1 MAKAVPIPAHRTSI
15 LAGLMMMMGLTAM
28 DSTIVAT
35 AIPSIVHDLGG
46 FSLFPWVFSLYLLA
60 QAATVPIY
68 GKLADQYGRKPVLM
82 FAALLFLLGSILS
95 GLSWGMVPLVVF
107 RGIQGLGAGGIMPIA
122 TTVVGDLYSVE
133 ERARVQGLLSS
144 VWGISAVIGPAIG
157 GLLVQYASWHWIFY
171 INMPLGAAALWQIQ
185 SYLHENVAHRR
196 HRIDFQ
202 GSALLLTGM
211 VLIILDLLEGGVGWR
226 WQSTPSVLVMAAGVI
241 ALAGF
246 VAVELRAQEPV
257 LPLWVF
263 QDRFLV
269 GANLGSMMVGLMS
282 IGLSSFLP
290 TFVQGVQGATPLIAG
305 FALAAM
311 SIGWPLASSQA
322 GKLYLKVGF
331 QRTALLGGV
340 VTVVAGLLF
349 ASLGVGSTPPEAAA
363 VSFVLGCGLGLMST
377 SLVVAVQASVDWG
390 RRGVV
395 TGANMFTRNVGSA
408 VGAAVFGSILNGR
421 LLATL
426 SRAPAHIKAS
436 LPSGLNAAS
445 LSVGNQ
451 LHVPAAVRAFV
462 AAALDFGVHGVF
474 LALLAASVLG
484 VLVVMIMPHHATGAS
499 AVSPS
504 RAAPDD

>member
-1 MAKAVPIPAHRTSI
+1 LPNESSQPGHRTAI
-15 LAGLMMMMGLTAM
+15 LVGLMMMMGLTAM

-35 AIPSIVHDLGG
+35 AIPNIVHDLGG

-60 QAATVPIY
+60 QATTVPIY

-122 TTVVGDLYSVE
+122 TTVVGDLYSVQ
-133 ERARVQGLLSS
+133 ERARIQGFLSS
-144 VWGISAVIGPAIG
+144 VWGISAIIGPAIG

-171 INMPLGAAALWQIQ
+171 INMPLGAAALWQVQ
-185 SYLHENVAHRR
+185 SYLHEHVEHRR

-202 GSALLLTGM
+202 GSALLLAGM
-211 VLIILDLLEGGVGWR
+211 VLVILDLLEGGVGWP
-226 WQSTPSVLVMAAGVI
+226 WVSAPSLMVMAAGI
-241 ALAGF
+241 LALAGF
-246 VAVELRAQEPV
+246 VVVELRAVEPV

-282 IGLSSFLP
+282 IGISSFLP

-311 SIGWPLASSQA
+311 SIGWPLASSQS

-331 QRTALLGGV
+331 QRTALLGGA
-340 VTVVAGLLF
+340 VTVVASLLF
-349 ASLGVGSTPPEAAA
+349 ASLGLGSTPPEAAA
-363 VSFVLGCGLGLMST
+363 ASFVLGCGLGLMST

-395 TGANMFTRNVGSA
+395 TGANMFTRNVGSS
-408 VGAAVFGSILNGR
+408 VGAAIFGSILNGR
-421 LLATL
+421 LLAAL
-426 SRAPAHIKAS
+426 GHAPARVRAE
-436 LPSGLNAAS
+436 LPPGLNAAS
-445 LSVGNQ
+445 LSVGTH
-451 LHVPAAVRAFV
+451 LHIAAAVRSFV
-462 AAALDFGVHGVF
+462 AGALNQGVHGVF
-474 LALLAASVLG
+474 MALIVASVLG
-484 VLVVMIMPHHATGAS
+484 IVMVMIMPKQPAQEA
-499 AVSPS
+499 AVPMP
-504 RAAPDD
+504 RAAPEE

>member
-1 MAKAVPIPAHRTSI
+1 MPKAAPTSAHRTSI
-15 LAGLMMMMGLTAM
+15 LVGLMMMMGLTAM

-35 AIPSIVHDLGG
+35 AIPNIVHDLGG

-60 QAATVPIY
+60 QAVTVPIY

-107 RGIQGLGAGGIMPIA
+107 RGIQGLGAGGILPIA

-133 ERARVQGLLSS
+133 ERARIQGFLSS

-157 GLLVQYASWHWIFY
+157 GLLVQFASWHWIFY

-185 SYLHENVAHRR
+185 SYLHEEVAHRR

-202 GSALLLTGM
+202 GSALLLAGM

-226 WQSTPSVLVMAAGVI
+226 WGSAPSVLVMAAGI
-241 ALAGF
+241 LSLTAF
-246 VAVELRAQEPV
+246 VVVEIRAKEPV

-311 SIGWPLASSQA
+311 SIGWPLSSSQA
-322 GKLYLKVGF
+322 GKLYLRVGF
-331 QRTALLGGV
+331 QRTALVGGV
-340 VTVVAGLLF
+340 IAVIASLLF
-349 ASLGVGSTPPEAAA
+349 ASLSVGSTPPEAAA
-363 VSFVLGCGLGLMST
+363 ASFVLGSGLGLMST
-377 SLVVAVQASVDWG
+377 SLVVAVQASVDWS

-421 LLATL
+421 LLDRL
-426 SRAPAHIKAS
+426 SRAPGHVRAA
-436 LPSGLNAAS
+436 LPSGLDAAS
-445 LSVGNQ
+445 LSVGSH
-451 LHVPAAVRAFV
+451 LHIPPAVHAFV
-462 AAALDFGVHGVF
+462 ASALDFGIHGVF
-474 LALLAASVLG
+474 LALLAAAVLG
-484 VLVVMIMPHHATGAS
+484 VLMVMIMPHQTVGESAAAT
-499 AVSPS
+499 P